1 MLSDQRLLPASVA
14 RRQLPKNLRLGDLPL
29 FQAELERHIPP
40 TELRILR
47 DATVGPEGMIWE
59 GPRLVRESLPSY
71 GRSLRRGV
79 MPLAATM
86 KRRPQSN
93 RDRYEEALWITDY
106 WSNEYFHWI
115 TDALPRLLVARD
127 FVAGRDL
134 LLPNRFQQLT
144 FLEPSLRPFGVDRI
158 AFIPRRQV
166 VRCERL
172 LMPTSTAPTGN
183 YNESLIREMRQLFV
197 RQFVDSSNRDSPV
210 GSNKVYISRRRASRR
225 RIANED
231 EISGVLKELGFAV
244 VCMEDFAFER
254 QVRILACAKYLV
266 SNHGAGLTNML
277 FMPPGGRVLEL
288 RRVGDSHNNCFF
300 ALASALDLE
309 YFYQLCP
316 SGRHRLNAR
325 SRDLIVE
332 VPALRQTL
340 TAMLDRKSVG

>member
-1 MLSDQRLLPASVA
+1 
-14 RRQLPKNLRLGDLPL
+14 
-29 FQAELERHIPP
+29 
-40 TELRILR
+40 
-47 DATVGPEGMIWE
+47 
-59 GPRLVRESLPSY
+59 
-71 GRSLRRGV
+71 

-86 KRRPQSN
+86 KRRHQSN
-93 RDRYEEALWITDY
+93 RDAYGEALWITDY

-134 LLPNRFQQLT
+134 LLPNRFRELK
-144 FLEPSLRPFGVDRI
+144 FLEPSLKPFGVDRI
-158 AFIPRRQV
+158 AYIPPRQG

-183 YNESLIREMRQLFV
+183 YNEGLVRNMRELFV
-197 RQFVDSSNRDSPV
+197 RHFEDSSNRDSPV
-210 GSNKVYISRRRASRR
+210 SSDKVYISRRRAGRR
-225 RIANED
+225 RVANED
-231 EISGVLKELGFAV
+231 EISSVLQEFGFVV

-316 SGRHRLNAR
+316 SGRHRLNPR
-325 SRDLIVE
+325 SRDLIVDA
-332 VPALRQTL
+332 PALRRTL
-340 TAMLDRKSVG
+340 TAMLDRGNIG